1 MFLED
6 SKEAGSCGV
15 SYFSKL
21 LFDTVT
27 LSAASVPPN
36 IARRDR
42 LDPHLHRHTE
52 DMEHL
57 ALSEEMSAMS
67 TVDFIV
73 PLKQVGI
80 ISRSVLEAIHEFYR
94 PRRIIVV
101 TKKVEG
107 EILNRLLPYWRVG
120 PVQCID
126 EDTFFIPNFGLTFEA
141 IVKEYDP
148 TRPGKIKKRQ

>member
-1 MFLED
+1 
-6 SKEAGSCGV
+6 
-15 SYFSKL
+15 
-21 LFDTVT
+21 
-27 LSAASVPPN
+27 
-36 IARRDR
+36 
-42 LDPHLHRHTE
+42 
-52 DMEHL
+52 MEHL

-126 EDTFFIPNFGLTFEA
+126 EETFFIPNFGLTFEA

-148 TRPGKIKKRQ
+148 TRPGKIKKDNKKIVKRQ